1 MAVRTST
8 RILYWGIAG
17 AGKSTNLSTIHSR
30 LRADHRGE
38 LRHVATRLDPTVTY
52 EVLPIQL
59 GDVGGSPTEIEI
71 VAVPDGAEQAATRKQ
86 LLDEVEGVVLV
97 IDASPARVD
106 ENVAAREELAESLA
120 SYGRELAKLPMVVQY
135 NKRDLADDTAIEA
148 LHRRLA
154 LPSAAVFE
162 AVADQG
168 TGVLQ
173 TLTTVSKAVVRNLRE
188 AHREDPP
195 TKTESAHPAP
205 VESGTETAA
214 LLSPPQPSG
223 SHPDHTSP
231 SEPEDRALQERN
243 TPADVSE
250 RLLENA
256 LEAEAL
262 ASREEI
268 DAHASLEQEA
278 RDHFDQ
284 VYEQLAHE
292 DKPKNRLSLGPDLRI
307 VSVGSATRHD
317 ERSIR
322 VPLVLGDADGAT
334 GSIALTISLDGIIEP
349 DDE

>member
-1 MAVRTST
+1 MAVPMST

-17 AGKSTNLSTIHSR
+17 AGKSTNLSTIHAK

-38 LRHVATRLDPTVTY
+38 LRQVATQLDPTVTH

-59 GDVGGSPTEIEI
+59 GDVGGTPTEIEI
-71 VAVPDGAEQAATRKQ
+71 VAVPDGAQQAPTRKQ
-86 LLDEVEGVVLV
+86 LLDEVGGIVLV
-97 IDASPARVD
+97 IDASPARAD
-106 ENVAAREELAESLA
+106 ENVAAREELSESLA
-120 SYGRELAKLPMVVQY
+120 SYGRDLADLPIVVQY
-135 NKRDLADDTAIEA
+135 NKRDLSDDNGIEA

-162 AVADQG
+162 AVAIEG

-188 AHREDPP
+188 AHRAVPRIE
-195 TKTESAHPAP
+195 TESEQPAP
-205 VESGTETAA
+205 AQTGTETAA
-214 LLSPPQPSG
+214 LLSPPAAGRAQATPFL
-223 SHPDHTSP
+223 PN
-231 SEPEDRALQERN
+231 EPEERAVQERN
-243 TPADVSE
+243 TPDDVSA

-256 LEAEAL
+256 LEAEAE
-262 ASREEI
+262 ASREEL
-268 DAHASLEQEA
+268 DSHAALEQEA

-284 VYEQLAHE
+284 AYEQLARE

-322 VPLVLGDADGAT
+322 VPLVLGDASGAT
-334 GSIALTISLDGIIEP
+334 GSIALTISLEGLVEE